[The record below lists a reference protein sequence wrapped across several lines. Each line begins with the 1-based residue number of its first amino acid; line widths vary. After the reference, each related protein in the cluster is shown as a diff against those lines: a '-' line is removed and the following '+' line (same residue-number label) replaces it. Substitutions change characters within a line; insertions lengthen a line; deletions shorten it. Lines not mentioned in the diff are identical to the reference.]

1 MRRWTAFLALLF
13 LPACADLVPPRSSES
28 YYEYRQISGLDTLSF
43 KWLPSQLP
51 VKIWVADD
59 SPLRSHLVTAIDR
72 WERAFLFGEFRA
84 TLVADSNA
92 ADVIVRNTPPLTLS
106 GSSRVLSAFAPQ
118 CTGETTFELTQGG
131 QALQLPWRIY
141 VWPASNPNATGIETC
156 YAITV
161 THELGHA
168 LGIINPNHTGAQIG
182 DVMYRDP
189 VFNGISERDRATV
202 ERLYHGPTT
211 LRPLPAN
218 PSPSVR

>member
-1 MRRWTAFLALLF
+1 MRRLACLALLG
-13 LPACADLVPPRSSES
+13 LAACADLVPPRSSES

-59 SPLRSHLVTAIDR
+59 SPLRPHVVTAIDR

-84 TLVADSNA
+84 TLVPDSNA
-92 ADVIVRNTPPLTLS
+92 ADVIVRNTPPVSVFTAS
-106 GSSRVLSAFAPQ
+106 VLSAFAPQ
-118 CTGETTFELTQGG
+118 CTGETTFELAQGG
-131 QALQLPWRIY
+131 DALQLPWRIF
-141 VWPASNPNATGIETC
+141 VWPASNPNANGIETC
-156 YAITV
+156 YAITI

-189 VFNGISERDRATV
+189 VFDGISERDRATV

-211 LRPLPAN
+211 LRPLARSPN
-218 PSPSVR
+218 PSAR

>member
-1 MRRWTAFLALLF
+1 MRRVTACLALLG
-13 LPACADLVPPRSSES
+13 LGACADLVPPRSAES

-51 VKIWVADD
+51 VKLWVADE
-59 SPLRSHLVTAIDR
+59 SPLRPHLITAIGR

-84 TLVADSNA
+84 TLVTDSASADI
-92 ADVIVRNTPPLTLS
+92 IVRNTPPVATLRSGLVLT
-106 GSSRVLSAFAPQ
+106 AFAPQ
-118 CTGETTFELTQGG
+118 CTGETTFALAQGG
-131 QALQLPWRIY
+131 DAIQLPWRIY
-141 VWPASNPNATGIETC
+141 VWPASNPNATGIDTC

-211 LRPLPAN
+211 LRPAA
-218 PSPSVR
+218 R

>member
-1 MRRWTAFLALLF
+1 MRPFFPLLALVACT
-13 LPACADLVPPRSSES
+13 ACADIVPPRPSETT
-28 YYEYRQISGLDTLSF
+28 YEYRQISGLDTLTF

-59 SPLRSHLVTAIDR
+59 SPLRPHLVTAIDR

-92 ADVIVRNTPPLTLS
+92 ADVVVRNTPPFVP
-106 GSSRVLSAFAPQ
+106 SSLRLNAFAPQ
-118 CTGETTFELTQGG
+118 CTGETTFALGTTPGT
-131 QALQLPWRIY
+131 LQLPWRIY
-141 VWPASNPNATGIETC
+141 VWPTSSTTVPALEDC

-168 LGIINPNHTGAQIG
+168 LGIISPGHAGATPS

-189 VFNGISERDRATV
+189 VLNGLSARDVSTI
-202 ERLYHGPTT
+202 ERLYHGPTS
-211 LRPLPAN
+211 LIAAPRP
-218 PSPSVR
+218 